1 MERTIGKTSMITT
14 LIPAYKTT
22 YIDELLHCLATQ
34 TYKQFKVIVSDD
46 SPDGIVNQVIQSKQ
60 LSHLIQ
66 QLNITVIRGPM
77 QGGYTNTFNLV
88 RNFANNGA
96 YFHIM
101 LDDDVIYPTFYETHI
116 REHQKSN
123 ALVSVSAR
131 WNANKQG
138 QPFALTMDNST
149 SQAFEQDFSA
159 ANIANQLVSKGTN
172 KLGEYSHAVYK
183 REAASIILNPSINGI
198 SYFGIDDIGS
208 FIHAS
213 IQHAGIWI
221 PCTLGFFRVHGEQ
234 NTQNTQNDTI
244 KCSHY
249 AWIALGIAC
258 YEQAWISETQL
269 WALITKIKGKVQ
281 MRFSQDALGIKMLNL
296 FNSHTN
302 YSTNFKDEF
311 LVLWNS
317 YLKVIKVQDILD
329 GDLRIKLL

>member
-1 MERTIGKTSMITT
+1 MITT
-14 LIPAYKTT
+14 LIPAYKPT
-22 YIDELLHCLATQ
+22 YLDELLHSLATQ

-46 SPDGIVNQVIQSKQ
+46 SPDGVVNQVIQSKQ

-66 QLNITVIRGPM
+66 QLNVTVIRGPM

-88 RNFANNGA
+88 RNYANNSE

-101 LDDDVIYPTFYETHI
+101 LDDDVIYPTFYEAHI

-138 QPFALTMDNST
+138 QPFALTMDYAT
-149 SQAFEQDFSA
+149 SQIFEQSFSA

-172 KLGEYSHAVYK
+172 KLGEYTHAVYK
-183 REAASIILNPSINGI
+183 QEAASIILNPSINGI

-208 FIHAS
+208 YIHAS
-213 IQHAGIWI
+213 MQHAGIWI
-221 PCTLGFFRVHGEQ
+221 PDPLGFFRVHAEQ

-249 AWIALGIAC
+249 AWIALGIAS
-258 YEQAWISETQL
+258 YEQSWISEAQL
-269 WALITKIKGKVQ
+269 WALISKMKGKVQ

-296 FNSHTN
+296 FNSHAN
-302 YSTNFKDEF
+302 YSANFKDQF
-311 LVLWNS
+311 IALWS
-317 YLKVIKVQDILD
+317 AYLKEIKVQEILD
-329 GDLRIKLL
+329 GDLSIKLL